1 MTDMVRSHHK
11 VRYTLQRKYRLLCMQ
26 EEGTDP
32 NLGVREASQEVT
44 CELKDARR
52 INRTKLD

>member
-1 MTDMVRSHHK
+1 M
-11 VRYTLQRKYRLLCMQ
+11 RYTLQRKYRLLCMQ